1 MLIFRWI
8 PSLFEHQVHQN
19 IIYTSYRRYSI
30 HINKKSSMGLKKL
43 IADQLLQSGIVTIDE
58 VPHAQLKPLTVTNA
72 TMLVMVRN
80 SWKLFGQIS

>member
-1 MLIFRWI
+1 
-8 PSLFEHQVHQN
+8 
-19 IIYTSYRRYSI
+19 
-30 HINKKSSMGLKKL
+30 MGLKKL